1 MQSDFSCCLSFIQ
14 IHVHLQGVILSL
26 LTFYFRSGLSSVRD
40 GWNVHRM
47 TWKYMSS
54 MITHQQK
61 NYNFRWG
68 CPQFYYKLKTFII
81 EFLDKM
87 RGSFYTHMSCTRS
100 YLPLYTLFFSFRNWI
115 QMKCIVHVYQISIK
129 VAVIEVVD
137 MSRLFKINTVFRWG
151 FFLYERIV

>member
-54 MITHQQK
+54 MITHRQK

-81 EFLDKM
+81 EFLDNIKV
-87 RGSFYTHMSCTRS
+87 RGSFYTNMSCTRG
-100 YLPLYTLFFSFRNWI
+100 YLPLYTLFFRFVTEYKW
-115 QMKCIVHVYQISIK
+115 HVLYMYIK
-129 VAVIEVVD
+129 
-137 MSRLFKINTVFRWG
+137 SLLKLR
-151 FFLYERIV
+151 

>member
-26 LTFYFRSGLSSVRD
+26 LTFYFRSGLSFVEMYIEWR
-40 GWNVHRM
+40 GNTCLLRLH
-47 TWKYMSS
+47 
-54 MITHQQK
+54 THK
-61 NYNFRWG
+61 KIYNFRWG

-87 RGSFYTHMSCTRS
+87 RGSFYTYMSCTRG
-100 YLPLYTLFFSFRNWI
+100 YLPLYIPFFSFHNWI
-115 QMKCIVHVYQISIK
+115 QMTCIVHVYQISIK
-129 VAVIEVVD
+129 VAVIEAVD